1 MKKEKPIKRLKRK
14 RKHIPMVTWN
24 LKSYETVHMP
34 DYLADDY
41 IREFNLMRVP
51 TTSELQFWIEKK
63 IRKRVV

>member
-1 MKKEKPIKRLKRK
+1 MKKEKPIKRFKCK

-63 IRKRVV
+63 TRKRVV